1 MTTDDDALAAAFA
14 GLHREVRAVYGIV
27 ARRLGI
33 TMQQAELLCAL
44 DGRQPSFGEL
54 AALLGCDKTN
64 VTGMVDRLEK
74 RGFLAREADAADRRI
89 TRVVLTGRGSAVRGD
104 IRAALAEELAERLP
118 RADRAPLIA
127 QLTEVAS
134 ELADSRGV

>member
-1 MTTDDDALAAAFA
+1 MTSEDDALATAFA
-14 GLHREVRAVYGIV
+14 GLHREVRAIYGII

-64 VTGMVDRLEK
+64 VTGMVDRLER
-74 RGFLAREADAADRRI
+74 RGFLVREADAADRRI
-89 TRVVLTGRGSAVRGD
+89 TRVVLTRPGMAVRGD
-104 IRAALAEELAERLP
+104 IRAALAEELTDRLP
-118 RADRAPLIA
+118 RTDRARLIA
-127 QLTEVAS
+127 QLTKAAS
-134 ELADSRGV
+134 ALADNR